1 VSGLHSDCNRSL
13 RWRHVYPDANGN
25 GYSFGIGNTN
35 CHGYGNSDR
44 YSQTY
49 AYTTVI
55 ADA

>member
-13 RWRHVYPDANGN
+13 RWRDVYPDANGN

-49 AYTTVI
+49 AYATVI
-55 ADA
+55 ADT

>member
-1 VSGLHSDCNRSL
+1 MSGLHFDCNRSL
-13 RWRHVYPDANGN
+13 RWRHAHPDANGN
-25 GYSFGIGNTN
+25 CYSFGIGN

-55 ADA
+55 ADT